1 MRVSH
6 ACVHCTPGR
15 CDSKRARLKKR
26 SRYTV
31 PMQAWTIM
39 MQEVLAVFAVALV
52 GFIARRRGILT
63 EAADRS
69 LLRLIIAV
77 LVPCLIFDK
86 MIGNPALQHAENV
99 IFPPLV
105 GFGTLV
111 LGFAV
116 AWVCSG
122 AFRRWL
128 GLQRD
133 AQRRTYTVSVGLYN
147 YGYVPIPLALALFD
161 RDALG
166 VLFVHNLGIEI
177 GIWTIGVIIFTG
189 GLQPGWWKHVL
200 NPPVFAIAISLAI
213 NAMGIHEMKPT
224 LPTNAMLTTIEML
237 SVCAIPTALLLIG
250 ATVADHWREANLLKY
265 WRIVASASV
274 LRCAMLP
281 AAFLGIAWLA
291 QGLFSQELLEV
302 MVIEAAMPAATFPIV
317 LSRLYHGDAATAVQ
331 ITLGTSLVGL
341 VSIPLW
347 LSSGVWLLGL
357 TVTS

>member
-1 MRVSH
+1 M
-6 ACVHCTPGR
+6 
-15 CDSKRARLKKR
+15 
-26 SRYTV
+26 
-31 PMQAWTIM
+31 IM

-52 GFIARRRGILT
+52 GFIARQRGILT

-69 LLRLIIAV
+69 LLRLIIVV
-77 LVPCLIFDK
+77 LVPCLIFDNV
-86 MIGNPALQHAENV
+86 IGNPALQHFENV
-99 IFPPLV
+99 VFPPLV

-111 LGFAV
+111 LGFAT

-122 AFRRWL
+122 TFRQWL

-133 AQRRTYTVSVGLYN
+133 PQRRTYTVSVGLYN

-161 RDALG
+161 SDTLG

-177 GIWTIGVIIFTG
+177 AIWTIGVIIFTG
-189 GLQPGWWKHVL
+189 GLQPGWWKHVM
-200 NPPVFAIAISLAI
+200 NPPVFAIAISLMI
-213 NAMGIHEMKPT
+213 NALGVDQLEPT
-224 LPTNAMLTTIEML
+224 LPTDALQTTIGML

-274 LRCAMLP
+274 LRCALLP
-281 AAFLGIAWLA
+281 AVFLAIAWSA
-291 QGLFSQELLEV
+291 RPLFSQELLEV

-317 LSRLYHGDAATAVQ
+317 LSRLYHGDAPTAVQ
-331 ITLGTSLVGL
+331 ITLGTSLIGL
-341 VSIPLW
+341 VSIPFW

-357 TVTS
+357 TVQ